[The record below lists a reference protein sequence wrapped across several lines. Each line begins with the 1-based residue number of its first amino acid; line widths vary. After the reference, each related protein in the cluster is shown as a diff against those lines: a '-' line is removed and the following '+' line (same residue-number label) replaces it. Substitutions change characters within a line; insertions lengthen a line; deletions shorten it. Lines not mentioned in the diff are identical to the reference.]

1 MGKYYCKIWYT
12 KTRTDRKC
20 EMEGGF
26 TSSQK
31 TLPTTATIRNRGN
44 AFIGTEQN
52 NIEIQTNKN

>member
-1 MGKYYCKIWYT
+1 MVYKNKDGQ
-12 KTRTDRKC
+12 
-20 EMEGGF
+20 EMRNGGRLY
-26 TSSQK
+26 SSQK